1 MIPFPL
7 PVYSDSQFDPDVWD
21 SLVHSNLDL
30 HIAATFTTLD
40 GPTIIFPF
48 TSSEENGGGSIN
60 DNSND
65 NNIDDNNNDDN
76 NSNNDNDD
84 DDNDAI
90 VLLPTI
96 PLPSLSTQGVP
107 VPLPTIPLPSLP
119 FQTKGV
125 DRPLPSL
132 REFCYLHFHLYP
144 KKIHFF
150 LYLLYLLKIRQ
161 QFPHLH
167 CLRKTKK
174 NTTMIMMTT
183 MCDDRNDQRS
193 QS

>member
-65 NNIDDNNNDDN
+65 NNIDDNNNAD
-76 NSNNDNDD
+76 SNKQSHEKAGFILRRSLDFETHHSNT
-84 DDNDAI
+84 
-90 VLLPTI
+90 VLNFNI
-96 PLPSLSTQGVP
+96 
-107 VPLPTIPLPSLP
+107 
-119 FQTKGV
+119 
-125 DRPLPSL
+125 
-132 REFCYLHFHLYP
+132 
-144 KKIHFF
+144 
-150 LYLLYLLKIRQ
+150 
-161 QFPHLH
+161 
-167 CLRKTKK
+167 
-174 NTTMIMMTT
+174 
-183 MCDDRNDQRS
+183 
-193 QS
+193 